1 MAAMS
6 EAFPL
11 KSDDSSHKPVASQPI
26 DVPRLLAEAP
36 IAHVEYF
43 LSIGS
48 THDVAHELA
57 RAAGTFLPCLVV
69 AETQTAGRGRGSNR
83 WWTGGGSLAFSLVF
97 DPSDWSI
104 EGELSPQRSLAV
116 GVAIVETVAP
126 LVPQV
131 RVGLHWPNDVFAD
144 GRKIAGVLVDV
155 LAGGRHVVG
164 IGLNVNNAL
173 ASAPPE
179 VAGRATSL
187 CELAGRTFDRTAVLG
202 ELLRKLQ
209 QAMQAAATD
218 PDAFGGQFQNL
229 CLQVGRPLTIEAAG
243 RRTTGVCAGIAPDGA
258 LLIETATGI
267 EAIYSGVLV
276 H

>member
-1 MAAMS
+1 MASMR
-6 EAFPL
+6 
-11 KSDDSSHKPVASQPI
+11 DDSPPTSPPAQPI
-26 DVPRLLAEAP
+26 DVPRLLAETP
-36 IAHVEYF
+36 VAHVEYF
-43 LSIGS
+43 ESIGS
-48 THDVAHELA
+48 THDLAHELA
-57 RAAGTFLPCLVV
+57 RAAGTPLPCLVV
-69 AETQTAGRGRGSNR
+69 AETQTAGRGRGQNR

-104 EGELSPQRSLAV
+104 VGELPPQRSLAV

-126 LVPQV
+126 LVTQA

-155 LAGGRHVVG
+155 LAGGRHMVG
-164 IGLNVNNAL
+164 IGLNVNNSL
-173 ASAPPE
+173 AGAPPE
-179 VAGRATSL
+179 VAARATSL
-187 CELAGRTFDRTAVLG
+187 CELAGHTFDRTAVLG

-209 QAMQAAATD
+209 LAMQAAAAD
-218 PDAFGGQFQNL
+218 PDAFGSQFQDL

-243 RRTTGVCAGIAPDGA
+243 RRTTGTCAGIATDGA
-258 LLIETATGI
+258 LLIETPAGI